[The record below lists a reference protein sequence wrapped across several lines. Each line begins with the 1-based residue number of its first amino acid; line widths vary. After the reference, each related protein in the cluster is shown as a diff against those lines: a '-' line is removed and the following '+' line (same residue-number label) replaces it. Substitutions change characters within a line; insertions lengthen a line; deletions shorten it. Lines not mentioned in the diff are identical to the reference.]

1 MSAKSTPDGKIKKET
16 YVVGGNKDDD
26 SILTRLKELEKEI
39 TALKKENK
47 EIKERLN
54 GIILYLKS
62 AFILV
67 NNSTI
72 YLSSL
77 NLSVRQD
84 NGLTINKLPIV
95 FKKFL
100 TKQQLTYLIGAA
112 NSGLVD
118 SEFFVDIYP
127 DIDVSSL
134 NRKLRSKSDD

>member
-39 TALKKENK
+39 TILKKENK

-100 TKQQLTYLIGAA
+100 TKQQLAYLIGAA